1 MASSISLL
9 VMAVRFAL
17 GKPGLRKGKNMKK
30 KIHKLDLVLKCVV
43 IGHELMKF
51 ANELVAFLNTV
62 LNYHFRNE
70 PQVGVKIRAQT
81 SGVGQMGVRAYRGV
95 H

>member
-17 GKPGLRKGKNMKK
+17 GKPGSRKGKNMKK
-30 KIHKLDLVLKCVV
+30 KIHKLDLVLKCVM

-51 ANELVAFLNTV
+51 VNEIVAFLNTV
-62 LNYHFRNE
+62 LNYNRPDE
-70 PQVGVKIRAQT
+70 PKVVI
-81 SGVGQMGVRAYRGV
+81 
-95 H
+95 